1 MEEEVWRFVPGHWR
15 YFVSSQGQ
23 VYSFRTKRILK
34 PDVVSGRYP
43 RVDLDGKQT
52 VKVHHLV
59 AAAFLG
65 LAPKVPL
72 CFIATTT
79 QPTTLWTTSTKE
91 RTATISLMRSQM
103 AVTPKPG
110 RPIAPGGMSTPP
122 RTLTCSTTSAI
133 AGLAGLA
140 GRRLSDEWGAHLR
153 GMRYRNRGVG
163 LAAHAVARGRFGV

>member
-65 LAPKVPL
+65 PRPEGALVL
-72 CFIATTT
+72 HRDDDATNN
-79 QPTTLWTTSTKE
+79 TLDN
-91 RTATISLMRSQM
+91 I
-103 AVTPKPG
+103 
-110 RPIAPGGMSTPP
+110 
-122 RTLTCSTTSAI
+122 
-133 AGLAGLA
+133 
-140 GRRLSDEWGAHLR
+140 
-153 GMRYRNRGVG
+153 Y
-163 LAAHAVARGRFGV
+163 